1 MKKEYAVYKG
11 EKLLCI
17 GTVNEIAKELNVK
30 EKTVYFWASP
40 ANIKRAE
47 TGIRKGKK
55 PRKKECSGVKMA
67 IRL

>member
-17 GTVNEIAKELNVK
+17 GTVDEIAKEFNVK
-30 EKTVYFWASP
+30 KTVYFWASP

-55 PRKKECSGVKMA
+55 PRKKECSGVKVA